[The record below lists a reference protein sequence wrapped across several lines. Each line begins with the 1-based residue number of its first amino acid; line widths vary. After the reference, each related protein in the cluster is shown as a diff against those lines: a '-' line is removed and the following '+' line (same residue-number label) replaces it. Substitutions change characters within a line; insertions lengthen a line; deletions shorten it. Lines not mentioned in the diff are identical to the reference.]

1 MSSDYS
7 AKFINNQIADWQE
20 ALQEVGNDERITR
33 KQIERRIEQLEN
45 KLKALLDGAKTNCLI
60 LRSWALTGFM

>member
-7 AKFINNQIADWQE
+7 AKFINNQIADWQKHCK
-20 ALQEVGNDERITR
+20 EVGNDERITR

-60 LRSWALTGFM
+60 LRVGR